1 MQAGESSPSQLSV
14 ADVKA
19 ALATYDQDIIEW
31 MKKDPKYCLRMQQT
45 LDMFVA
51 DIFR

>member
-1 MQAGESSPSQLSV
+1 MQAAELQAQPSL
-14 ADVKA
+14 AEIKA
-19 ALATYDQDIIEW
+19 ALTTYDQDIIEW
-31 MKKDPKYCLRMQQT
+31 MKKDPKYCLKMQQT